1 MAIKQKKNGK
11 YLVDVRDEYGTR
23 IQRTF
28 NTRTDAR
35 AFEGDLYKKKYELL
49 LVKSSLRETR
59 YPFEQ
64 ALDDFLLAKSEL
76 RKTSIKKY
84 THFIKQLKLFASAIG
99 IVYLDE
105 FTPDHGTLFYNEL
118 VKEKL
123 DPTGNTKRML
133 KPKPKTVNF
142 FIQSARSFF
151 TQEVI
156 KEHIKKN
163 PFLHIKT
170 LKVEKSKPEYYTIEE
185 LKAFFSQEM
194 PDAYRN
200 AFMGLLFTGMRFGEL
215 ANLTWEDV
223 DFERRFIYVR
233 SNENFRTK
241 THNSERAIPMIDD
254 LNKLLLQTFRNK
266 QSKIYP
272 FCSPTGKQL
281 KERRALEVCKK
292 VAEDAGIITRAFLH
306 KFRHTY
312 ATLLIQ
318 RGTAIESIKELLG
331 HWSVVQTE
339 AYAHNNTDHLLPQ
352 ASRLNKLLSK

>member
-28 NTRTDAR
+28 NTKTDAR
-35 AFEGDLYKKKYELL
+35 AFEGDVYKKKYELL
-49 LVKSSLRETR
+49 LVKNKLRDSR
-59 YPFEQ
+59 YNIDQ
-64 ALDDFLLAKSEL
+64 ALDDFLATKGEL
-76 RKTSIKKY
+76 RPSSIKKY
-84 THFIKQLKLFASAIG
+84 SHFVKQMKLFCEALVITY
-99 IVYLDE
+99 VDE

-118 VKEKL
+118 VKKKL

-156 KEHIKKN
+156 KDHIKKN
-163 PFLHIKT
+163 PLLHIKT
-170 LKVEKSKPEYYTIEE
+170 LKVEKPKPEFYTVAE
-185 LKAFFSQEM
+185 LKSFFQQEM
-194 PDAYRN
+194 TDAYRN
-200 AFMGLLFTGMRFGEL
+200 AFFGLLLTGMRFGEL
-215 ANLTWEDV
+215 ANLTWEDI
-223 DFERRFIYVR
+223 DFQKRLLFVR

-254 LNKLLLQTFRNK
+254 LYKLLMHIFNNK
-266 QSKIYP
+266 VSTLYP

-281 KERRALEVCKK
+281 KERRMLEACKS
-292 VAEDAGIITRAFLH
+292 VAENAGIQSRAYLH

-312 ATLLIQ
+312 ATLLIHK
-318 RGTAIESIKELLG
+318 GIPIESIKELLG

-339 AYAHNNTDHLLPQ
+339 AYAHNKSDHLHPQ
-352 ASRLNKLLSK
+352 VSQLNKLLEK

>member
-11 YLVDVRDEYGTR
+11 YLVDARDEYGTR

-28 NTRTDAR
+28 KTKTDAR

-64 ALDDFLLAKSEL
+64 ALDDFLLTKSEL

-84 THFIKQLKLFASAIG
+84 THFVKQLKLFASAIG
-99 IVYLDE
+99 IAYVDE

-151 TQEVI
+151 NQELI
-156 KEHIKKN
+156 KDHIKKN
-163 PFLHIKT
+163 PLLHIKA
-170 LKVEKSKPEYYTIEE
+170 LKVEKPKPEFYTVDE
-185 LKAFFSQEM
+185 LKIFFQQEM

-200 AFMGLLFTGMRFGEL
+200 AFLGLLLTGMRFGEL
-215 ANLTWEDV
+215 ANLTWKDV
-223 DFERRFIYVR
+223 DFQKRLLFVR
-233 SNENFRTK
+233 SKENFRTK

-254 LNKLLLQTFRNK
+254 LYKLLMHIFNNK
-266 QSKIYP
+266 VSTLYP
-272 FCSPTGKQL
+272 FCSPMGKQL
-281 KERRALEVCKK
+281 RERKTLAVCKK
-292 VAEDAGIITRAFLH
+292 IAEDAGITSRAFLH

-318 RGTAIESIKELLG
+318 LGTPIESIKELLG
-331 HWSVVQTE
+331 HWSVIQTE

-352 ASRLNKLLSK
+352 ASRLNKLLEK